1 VTFEE
6 FLLVLDDRILS
17 AVKEIRA
24 REERIVLSLN
34 SLHQKVD
41 HMSKTVADVQAGLD
55 DLASATSTALA
66 DIKTEVTALQA
77 QITALQGVASPDF
90 TQVLASI
97 ASIKAKVVAADPGV
111 PQAPAQ
117 PVA

>member
-1 VTFEE
+1 VTLEE
-6 FLLVLDDRILS
+6 FSLVLEDRILS
-17 AVKEIRA
+17 VLKSVQAT
-24 REERIVLSLN
+24 EERIVLSLN

-77 QITALQGVASPDF
+77 QVTALQGVASPDF

-97 ASIKAKVVAADPGV
+97 ASIKAKVVAADPGA
-111 PQAPAQ
+111 PPAPAQ
-117 PVA
+117 PAA